1 MKESIDTKYCRDV
14 KKRVIVFNG
23 LLVLLLVLDS
33 PVVTAYEDS
42 DPQLAPENS
51 GFDKS
56 QEKDIS
62 FKPDPS
68 LDGLKASLS
77 IPLIDLSDIQLA
89 PKNSEFD
96 KSQEKDISFKPN
108 PSLDGVTALAMPS
121 PFEIYQIMREQID
134 TFLIFVNFLLNRKTR
149 RVST

>member
-68 LDGLKASLS
+68 LDG
-77 IPLIDLSDIQLA
+77 
-89 PKNSEFD
+89 
-96 KSQEKDISFKPN
+96 
-108 PSLDGVTALAMPS
+108 VTALAMPS
-121 PFEIYQIMREQID
+121 PFEIYQIMRKQID